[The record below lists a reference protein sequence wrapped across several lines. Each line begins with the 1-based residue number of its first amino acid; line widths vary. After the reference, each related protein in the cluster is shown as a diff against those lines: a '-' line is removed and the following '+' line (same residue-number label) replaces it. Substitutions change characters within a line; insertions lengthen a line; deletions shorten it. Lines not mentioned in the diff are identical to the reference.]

1 MPSVQTPHDARSPS
15 VVFAANSA
23 AFPNVPF
30 CTGGLPTGCQKKTI
44 AGDYSLAIYE
54 YELTSHIAIIAITI
68 FAIELALLLL

>member
-30 CTGGLPTGCQKKTI
+30 CTGGCPRVAKKTI

-54 YELTSHIAIIAITI
+54 YELTSHIAIIAITTI